1 MRFGRRLTRLSALVP
16 ELLGEHAASMTVA
29 DVRLTSTGMAV
40 FALADAGGG
49 TRLIAKV
56 PTTAEAAAGLER
68 ETEVLTS
75 LRADRRLGDWRELLP
90 RPVAQGDVG
99 GRPYRADAALPG
111 APPAG
116 RLAMDDRR
124 RLVAAA
130 AETIAVLHE
139 RTAATASG
147 DAALAERWVDARLCD
162 LWPGAADGAGLPP
175 RATRLRDE
183 LRATLIGGTFHVS
196 WVHGD
201 LWPGNLLVDGRA
213 ERIHGIVD
221 WDAAA
226 TPELPL
232 HDLLHLVLYTR
243 PGPAGRELGVFV
255 AAHLRGEPWED
266 DQRALLE
273 RGGAV
278 TGPDSISE
286 RHALLLYWLRRAAAH
301 ARQQG
306 ERRGPRYRV
315 WERRN
320 VDPVMA
326 EL

>member
-1 MRFGRRLTRLSALVP
+1 MRLDRRLTRLRELVP
-16 ELLGEHAASMTVA
+16 EMLGEHAASLTVA
-29 DVRLTSTGMAV
+29 DARRTSTGMAI
-40 FALADAGGG
+40 FALVDASGSR
-49 TRLIAKV
+49 RLVAKV
-56 PTTAEAAAGLER
+56 PTTAEAAAGLDR

-75 LRADRRLGDWRELLP
+75 LRADRRLGDWRDLLP
-90 RPVAQGDVG
+90 RPVAQGDAG
-99 GRPYRADAALPG
+99 GRPYRADAALLG
-111 APPAG
+111 APPSE
-116 RLAMDDRR
+116 RLAMDERR

-130 AETIAVLHE
+130 AETIAVLHQ
-139 RTAATASG
+139 RTATTASG
-147 DAALAERWVDARLCD
+147 DAVLAERWVDARLRD
-162 LWPGAADGAGLPP
+162 LWPRAANGVGLPS
-175 RATRLRDE
+175 RAAHLRDE

-201 LWPGNLLVDGRA
+201 LWPGNLLVDQGA

-232 HDLLHLVLYTR
+232 HDLLHLALYAR
-243 PGPAGRELGVFV
+243 PAPVGRELGVFV
-255 AAHLRGEPWED
+255 AGHLRGEPWHD
-266 DQRALLE
+266 DQRGLLE
-273 RGGAV
+273 RGGGLTD
-278 TGPDSISE
+278 TGSVSE
-286 RHALLLYWLRRAAAH
+286 RHAVLLYWLRRAAEH

-306 ERRGPRYRV
+306 ARRGLRYRV